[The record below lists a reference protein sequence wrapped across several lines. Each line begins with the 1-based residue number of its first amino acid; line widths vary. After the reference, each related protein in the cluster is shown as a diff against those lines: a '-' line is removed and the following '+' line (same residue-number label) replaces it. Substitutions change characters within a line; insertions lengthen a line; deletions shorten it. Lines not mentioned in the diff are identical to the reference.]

1 MANERLHPD
10 AARVCEM
17 IVAANRPALE
27 TLSPADARLAYLA
40 SRKALQP
47 DPEPVAETADLTAMG
62 PAGPIPLR
70 LYRGIGADSGTP
82 QPVLVY
88 FHGGGWVIGDLDSHD
103 QCCRA
108 LANAA
113 RCIVVAVDYRLA
125 PEHKFP
131 AAVED
136 AIAATR
142 WVADN
147 AQSLGIE
154 ARQLAV
160 GGDSAGGNLAA
171 VVALDARN
179 RGGPPIV
186 FQLLIYPGTDMRMD
200 RPSHMRH
207 ADQLPLRRPTMQW
220 FLRHYL
226 RDAGDEVDWR
236 ASPLRA
242 GDFANLP
249 PALVVTAGFD
259 PLGDEGEAYAE
270 ALKSAGVP
278 VTFKPFDGQIHG
290 FFNMGRI
297 IGDAG
302 RLVGVAADALRS
314 GFKAA

>member
-1 MANERLHPD
+1 MAKEELHPD
-10 AARVCEM
+10 AALVCQM

-27 TLSPADARLAYLA
+27 TLTAPQAREAYLA

-47 DPEPVAETADLTAMG
+47 DSEPVAEVADLQASG

-70 LYRGIGADSGTP
+70 LYRGIGADKGTP
-82 QPVLVY
+82 QPTLVY

-113 RCIVVAVDYRLA
+113 QCIVVAVDYRLA

-147 AQSLGIE
+147 AQSLGVD
-154 ARQLAV
+154 AGRLAI

-179 RGGPPIV
+179 RGDPRIV
-186 FQLLIYPGTDMRMD
+186 FQLLIYPATDMRMD
-200 RPSHMRH
+200 RPSHLRH
-207 ADQLPLRRPTMQW
+207 ADQLPLRRSTMLW
-220 FLRHYL
+220 FLGH
-226 RDAGDEVDWR
+226 
-236 ASPLRA
+236 
-242 GDFANLP
+242 
-249 PALVVTAGFD
+249 
-259 PLGDEGEAYAE
+259 
-270 ALKSAGVP
+270 
-278 VTFKPFDGQIHG
+278 
-290 FFNMGRI
+290 
-297 IGDAG
+297 
-302 RLVGVAADALRS
+302 
-314 GFKAA
+314 

>member
-1 MANERLHPD
+1 MANEGLHPE

-27 TLSPADARLAYLA
+27 TLSPSQAREAYLA

-47 DPEPVAETADLTAMG
+47 DPEPVAETADLAAPG

-70 LYRGIGADSGTP
+70 LYRGIGADKGTP
-82 QPVLVY
+82 QPALVY
-88 FHGGGWVIGDLDSHD
+88 FHGGGWVIGDLESHD

-113 RCIVVAVDYRLA
+113 RCMVVAVDYRLA

-136 AIAATR
+136 AIVATR

-147 AQSLGIE
+147 AQSLGIDG
-154 ARQLAV
+154 RRLAV

-171 VVALDARN
+171 VVALDARH
-179 RGGPPIV
+179 RGGPPLV
-186 FQLLIYPGTDMRMD
+186 FQLLIYPGTDMSMD
-200 RPSHMRH
+200 RPSHLRH

-220 FLRHYL
+220 FVGHYL
-226 RDAGDEVDWR
+226 RDAKDEADWR

-242 GDFANLP
+242 ADFRNLP

-259 PLGDEGEAYAE
+259 PLSDEGEAYAE
-270 ALKSAGVP
+270 ALKAAGVP
-278 VTFKPFDGQIHG
+278 VTHKRFDGQIHG

-297 IGDAG
+297 IGDAS
-302 RLVGVAADALRS
+302 RLVVVAADALRS
-314 GFKAA
+314 AFKAA